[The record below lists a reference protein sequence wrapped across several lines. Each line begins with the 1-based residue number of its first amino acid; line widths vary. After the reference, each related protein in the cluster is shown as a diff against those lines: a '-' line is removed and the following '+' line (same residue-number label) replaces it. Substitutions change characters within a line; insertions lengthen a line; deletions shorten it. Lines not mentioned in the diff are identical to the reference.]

1 VPPAQGSRRICRGG
15 APRRL
20 PHVAQPAGDGKDSAD
35 AGDARAGE
43 GALRIPADE
52 GLDRI
57 WTVPNLLSVGRLAL
71 AGVFCWLLFG
81 EHERFAA
88 AAVLAVAGGTDF
100 VDGYFAR
107 RFNQVTTLGKV
118 LDPTA
123 DRLVLGTGVIA
134 ITVYGAVPVW
144 LGVLVLSRETLVS
157 VAVLALAS
165 LGAKRIDVVWLG
177 KAGTFGL
184 LGCFPLFLAT
194 DTTGSLAHVFRD
206 ITWILVVPALGF
218 SLAATVAYVP
228 IARQALRERR
238 LRRLPPTAEAPG
250 AVPP

>member
-1 VPPAQGSRRICRGG
+1 MSRPEV
-15 APRRL
+15 ARRL
-20 PHVAQPAGDGKDSAD
+20 PFVVKRAGDGHSSI
-35 AGDARAGE
+35 
-43 GALRIPADE
+43 GAELERSDD

-107 RFNQVTTLGKV
+107 RFHQVTTLGKV

-123 DRLVLGTGVIA
+123 DRLVLGAGIIA
-134 ITVYGAVPVW
+134 ITVYGAVPIW
-144 LGVLVLSRETLVS
+144 LGVLVLSREALVS
-157 VAVLALAS
+157 VAVLALAG
-165 LGAKRIDVVWLG
+165 LGAKRIDVLWLG

-184 LGCFPLFLAT
+184 LVCFPILLAT
-194 DTTGSLAHVFRD
+194 DTTGTLAHVFREVA
-206 ITWILVVPALGF
+206 WVLVVPALGF

-228 IARQALRERR
+228 VARHALSDRR
-238 LRRLPPTAEAPG
+238 LRQAGLATVADTPG
-250 AVPP
+250 TVSK

>member
-1 VPPAQGSRRICRGG
+1 M
-15 APRRL
+15 
-20 PHVAQPAGDGKDSAD
+20 AQPAGDGQSSIE
-35 AGDARAGE
+35 AGQER
-43 GALRIPADE
+43 RDE

-81 EHERFAA
+81 QHERFWA

-107 RFNQVTTLGKV
+107 RFHQVTTLGKV

-123 DRLVLGTGVIA
+123 DRVVLGTGVIA
-134 ITVYGAVPVW
+134 ITVYGAVPIW
-144 LGVLVLSRETLVS
+144 LGVLVLSREALVS
-157 VAVLALAS
+157 AAVLGLAA
-165 LGAKRIDVVWLG
+165 LGAKRIDVLWLG

-194 DTTGSLAHVFRD
+194 DTTGSLAHVFR
-206 ITWILVVPALGF
+206 T
-218 SLAATVAYVP
+218 
-228 IARQALRERR
+228 
-238 LRRLPPTAEAPG
+238 
-250 AVPP
+250 

>member
-1 VPPAQGSRRICRGG
+1 
-15 APRRL
+15 
-20 PHVAQPAGDGKDSAD
+20 VAQPAGDGRDSVGAGLARGDVGAADAPAD
-35 AGDARAGE
+35 AGAGRHGGE
-43 GALRIPADE
+43 SGTGHAPADA

-57 WTVPNLLSVGRLAL
+57 WTIPNLLSAGRLAL
-71 AGVFCWLLFG
+71 AGVFCWLLFV
-81 EHERFAA
+81 EHERFWA

-123 DRLVLGTGVIA
+123 DRLVLGVGVIA

-144 LGVLVLSRETLVS
+144 LGALVLSREVLVS
-157 VAVLALAS
+157 AAVLALAA

-194 DTTGSLAHVFRD
+194 DTTGTLAHVFRD
-206 ITWILVVPALGF
+206 ITWVLVVPALGF

-228 IARQALRERR
+228 IARQALSERR
-238 LRRLPPTAEAPG
+238 LRRSPPPTADAPG
-250 AVPP
+250 AMTQ